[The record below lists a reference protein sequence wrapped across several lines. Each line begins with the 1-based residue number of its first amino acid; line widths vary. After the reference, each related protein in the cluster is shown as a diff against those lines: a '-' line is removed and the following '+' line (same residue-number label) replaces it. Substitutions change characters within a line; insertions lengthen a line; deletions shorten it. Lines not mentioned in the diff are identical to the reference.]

1 MNDMLT
7 LGDVA
12 DRLQVSLSLVRK
24 LARAAELAAEVRAG
38 QRRMDDVPPS
48 LVRYLDCGFP
58 IPRRIGKTVRRVR
71 GEQFEK
77 WIVGIL

>member
-1 MNDMLT
+1 MNDLLT

-24 LARAAELAAEVRAG
+24 LARAAEVAAEVRAG
-38 QRRMDDVPPS
+38 KRRLDDVPPS

-58 IPRRIGKTVRRVR
+58 VPRRIGRTVRRVR
-71 GEQFEK
+71 GEEFER
-77 WIVGIL
+77 WVR

>member
-1 MNDMLT
+1 MNDLLT

-24 LARAAELAAEVRAG
+24 LARAAEVAAEVRAG
-38 QRRMDDVPPS
+38 KRRMDDVPPS

-58 IPRRIGKTVRRVR
+58 VPRRIGRAVRRVR
-71 GEQFEK
+71 GEEFER
-77 WIVGIL
+77 WLR